1 MKSKNYDRQFSL
13 ICSTCGGTHFEYD
26 DGKEEEIREYKCISC
41 NRVFMKD
48 ELIKENNEF
57 IEEQTKEIGEEFLK
71 DTKKEI
77 ENMFRKAFRGNKNI
91 KFR

>member
-1 MKSKNYDRQFSL
+1 
-13 ICSTCGGTHFEYD
+13 
-26 DGKEEEIREYKCISC
+26 
-41 NRVFMKD
+41 MKD